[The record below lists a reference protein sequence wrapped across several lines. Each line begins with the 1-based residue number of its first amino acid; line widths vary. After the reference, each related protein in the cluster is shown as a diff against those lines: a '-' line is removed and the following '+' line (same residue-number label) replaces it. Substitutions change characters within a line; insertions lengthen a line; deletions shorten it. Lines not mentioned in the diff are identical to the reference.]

1 MIEKYLSTRY
11 VKGGRG
17 PIELDCYGLVRLA
30 RSELFGKPLMPPC
43 AEAEPGRY
51 RAITQAVGEVSGLLA
66 LRPAMRRP
74 GAVATAWR
82 GALCVHVGLVVEA
95 DGREWILET
104 DEPGPRLT
112 PPRLFEKR
120 YTSVIYYD
128 D

>member
-30 RSELFGKPLMPPC
+30 RSELFGKPLMPLC
-43 AEAEPGRY
+43 TEAVPGRF
-51 RAITQAVGEVSGLLA
+51 RAITGAVESVSSLLA
-66 LRPAMRRP
+66 MRPVDRTL

-82 GALCVHVGLVVEA
+82 GTLCVHVGLVVEA